1 MATRIQ
7 KGREVARKKRI
18 NPRKSPA
25 QERSR
30 FTVEQI
36 IQAATQVFAEWGYAG
51 ATTNHIA
58 ERAGVSIG
66 SLYQYFPNKEA
77 ILVTLAKRHVEIAGN
92 LLMGLVAERNLIETD
107 LTEVLRPFIQATLE
121 LHTGNPRL
129 NYVILSEAVWSAEA
143 MEQVHALEDQFIDQL
158 ALTLD
163 THRQVSVKN
172 SRHAAYIVVHA
183 IKNLAHEFVIHPPAG
198 MSEEAFVEEMVALV
212 GGYLNR

>member
-1 MATRIQ
+1 
-7 KGREVARKKRI
+7 VARKKRI

-36 IQAATQVFAEWGYAG
+36 VQAATQVFSERGHAG

-92 LLMGLVAERNLIETD
+92 LLMGLAAGRNLLETD
-107 LTEVLRPFIQATLE
+107 LTELLSLFIKATLE

-172 SRHAAYIVVHA
+172 SRHAAYILVHT
-183 IKNLAHEFVIHPPAG
+183 IKNLAHEFVIHPPEG
-198 MSEEAFVEEMVALV
+198 MSEEAFVEEMVELV
-212 GGYLNR
+212 GRYLNR

>member
-1 MATRIQ
+1 
-7 KGREVARKKRI
+7 VARKRGI

>member
-1 MATRIQ
+1 
-7 KGREVARKKRI
+7 VARKRGI

-36 IQAATQVFAEWGYAG
+36 IQAATQIFTERGYAG

-129 NYVILSEAVWSAEA
+129 NYVILSEAAWSAEA

>member
-1 MATRIQ
+1 M
-7 KGREVARKKRI
+7 ARKKRI
-18 NPRKSPA
+18 NPRKSPT

-36 IQAATQVFAEWGYAG
+36 VQAATQVFADRGYAG

-77 ILVTLAKRHVEIAGN
+77 ILVSLAKRHIEIAGN
-92 LLMGLVAERNLIETD
+92 TLMGLVAGRNLYDTD
-107 LTEVLRPFIQATLE
+107 LTELLRLFIKATLE

-143 MEQVHALEDQFIDQL
+143 MEEVHELEDQFIGQL

-172 SRHAAYIVVHA
+172 SRHAAYILVHM
-183 IKNLAHEFVIHPPAG
+183 IKDLAHEFVIHPPAG
-198 MSEEAFVEEMVALV
+198 MSEEEFVEEMVELV
-212 GGYLNR
+212 GGYLGRGKRNGV

>member
-1 MATRIQ
+1 M
-7 KGREVARKKRI
+7 
-18 NPRKSPA
+18 
-25 QERSR
+25 
-30 FTVEQI
+30 EQI

>member
-1 MATRIQ
+1 MAH
-7 KGREVARKKRI
+7 KKLI
-18 NPRKSPA
+18 NPIKSPT

-36 IQAATQVFAEWGYAG
+36 VEAAAQVFAERGYAG

-66 SLYQYFPNKEA
+66 SVYQYFPNKEA
-77 ILVTLAKRHVEIAGN
+77 ILVTLAKRHVEMAGN
-92 LLMGLVAERNLIETD
+92 MLMGLVAGRNLLETD
-107 LTEVLRPFIQATLE
+107 LTELLRLFIQATLE

-143 MEQVHALEDQFIDQL
+143 MEQVHELEDQFIDQL
-158 ALTLD
+158 ALSLN

-172 SRHAAYIVVHA
+172 SRHAAYILVHM
-183 IKNLAHEFVIHPPAG
+183 IKNLAHEFVIHPPGG
-198 MSEEAFVEEMVALV
+198 MSEKAFVEEMVGLAA
-212 GGYLNR
+212 GYLMYRPK

>member
-1 MATRIQ
+1 MARQ
-7 KGREVARKKRI
+7 KRI
-18 NPRKSPA
+18 NPRKSPT

-36 IQAATQVFAEWGYAG
+36 VQAATQVFADRGYAG
-51 ATTNHIA
+51 STTNHIA

-77 ILVTLAKRHVEIAGN
+77 ILVSLAKRHIEIAGN
-92 LLMGLVAERNLIETD
+92 TLMGLVAERNLYETD
-107 LTEVLRPFIQATLE
+107 LTELLRLFIKATLE

-143 MEQVHALEDQFIDQL
+143 MEEVHELEDQFIGQL

-172 SRHAAYIVVHA
+172 SRHAAYILVHM
-183 IKNLAHEFVIHPPAG
+183 IKDLAHEFVIHPPAG
-198 MSEEAFVEEMVALV
+198 MSEEEFVEEMVELV
-212 GGYLNR
+212 GRYLGRGKRYGV

>member
-1 MATRIQ
+1 MARQ
-7 KGREVARKKRI
+7 KRI
-18 NPRKSPA
+18 NPRKSPT

-36 IQAATQVFAEWGYAG
+36 VQAATQVFADRGYAG

-77 ILVTLAKRHVEIAGN
+77 ILVSLAKRHIEIAGN
-92 LLMGLVAERNLIETD
+92 TLMGLVAERNLYETD
-107 LTEVLRPFIQATLE
+107 LTELLRLFIKATLE

-143 MEQVHALEDQFIDQL
+143 
-158 ALTLD
+158 TLD

-172 SRHAAYIVVHA
+172 SRHAAYILVHM
-183 IKNLAHEFVIHPPAG
+183 IKDLAHEFVIHPPAG
-198 MSEEAFVEEMVALV
+198 MSEEEFEEEMVELV
-212 GGYLNR
+212 GGYLGRGKRYGV

>member
-1 MATRIQ
+1 MATRIR
-7 KGREVARKKRI
+7 KCADMARQKRI
-18 NPRKSPA
+18 NPRKSPT
-25 QERSR
+25 QGRSQ

-36 IQAATQVFAEWGYAG
+36 VEAATQVFAERGYAG

-77 ILVTLAKRHVEIAGN
+77 ILVTLAKRHVEIAGKM
-92 LLMGLVAERNLIETD
+92 LMGLVAGLNLPETD
-107 LTEVLRPFIQATLE
+107 LPELLRLFIRETLE

-129 NYVILSEAVWSAEA
+129 NYVILSEAVWSVEA
-143 MEQVHALEDQFIDQL
+143 MEQVHELEDRFIDQL

-172 SRHAAYIVVHA
+172 SRHAAYMLVHM
-183 IKNLAHEFVIHPPAG
+183 IKNLAHEFVIHPPEE
-198 MSEEAFVEEMVALV
+198 MSEEAFVEEMVELA

>member
-1 MATRIQ
+1 M
-7 KGREVARKKRI
+7 
-18 NPRKSPA
+18 
-25 QERSR
+25 
-30 FTVEQI
+30 EQI
-36 IQAATQVFAEWGYAG
+36 IQAATQIFTERGYAG

-198 MSEEAFVEEMVALV
+198 MSEEAFVEEMVELV
-212 GGYLNR
+212 GGYLRHEKK

>member
-1 MATRIQ
+1 
-7 KGREVARKKRI
+7 VVRKRGI

>member
-1 MATRIQ
+1 MARQ
-7 KGREVARKKRI
+7 KRI
-18 NPRKSPA
+18 NPRKSPT

-36 IQAATQVFAEWGYAG
+36 VQAATQVFADRGYAG

-77 ILVTLAKRHVEIAGN
+77 ILVALAKRHIEIAGN
-92 LLMGLVAERNLIETD
+92 MLMGVVAGRNLLETD
-107 LTEVLRPFIQATLE
+107 LTELLRLFIQATLA

-143 MEQVHALEDQFIDQL
+143 M
-158 ALTLD
+158 
-163 THRQVSVKN
+163 
-172 SRHAAYIVVHA
+172 
-183 IKNLAHEFVIHPPAG
+183 
-198 MSEEAFVEEMVALV
+198 
-212 GGYLNR
+212 

>member
-1 MATRIQ
+1 M
-7 KGREVARKKRI
+7 ARKRGI

>member
-1 MATRIQ
+1 
-7 KGREVARKKRI
+7 VARREGI
-18 NPRKSPA
+18 NPRKSPV

-36 IQAATQVFAEWGYAG
+36 VQAATQIFAERGYAG

-77 ILVTLAKRHVEIAGN
+77 ILVTLAKRHVEIAGSMLLRLMAGLN
-92 LLMGLVAERNLIETD
+92 LPETD
-107 LTEVLRPFIQATLE
+107 LTELLRLFIRSTLE

-129 NYVILSEAVWSAEA
+129 HSVILSEAVWSAEA
-143 MEQVHALEDQFIDQL
+143 LEEVHELEDEFIDRL

-172 SRHAAYIVVHA
+172 SRHAAYILVHS

-198 MSEEAFVEEMVALV
+198 MSQEEFVEEMVEFV
-212 GGYLNR
+212 GGYLKR

>member
-1 MATRIQ
+1 MARQ
-7 KGREVARKKRI
+7 KGI
-18 NPRKSPA
+18 DPRKSPI

-36 IQAATQVFAEWGYAG
+36 VLAATQIFSEQGYAG

-66 SLYQYFPNKEA
+66 SLYQYFPNKET
-77 ILVTLAKRHVEIAGN
+77 ILVTLAKRHIEIAGN
-92 LLMGLVAERNLIETD
+92 MLMGLVDGRNLLETD
-107 LTEVLRPFIQATLE
+107 LTDLLRLFIRETLE

-129 NYVILSEAVWSAEA
+129 NYVILAEAVWSAEA
-143 MEQVHALEDQFIDQL
+143 MEQVHELEDQFIDRL

-172 SRHAAYIVVHA
+172 SRHAAYILVHM
-183 IKNLAHEFVIHPPAG
+183 IKDLAHEFVIHPPPG
-198 MSEEAFVEEMVALV
+198 MSEEEFVEEMVELV
-212 GGYLNR
+212 RGYLSR

>member
-1 MATRIQ
+1 LARR
-7 KGREVARKKRI
+7 KGI

-36 IQAATQVFAEWGYAG
+36 VQAATQVFAERGYAG

-183 IKNLAHEFVIHPPAG
+183 IKNLAHEFVIHPPEG
-198 MSEEAFVEEMVALV
+198 MSEEAFVEEMVALA